1 MIDKLKEINDS
12 LIQINKNNPIEQKKY
27 ILIKKLLEDKN
38 CFVKMDIKSA
48 YAVLRD
54 LKISE
59 EHLKE
64 VYIQLLEIK

>member
-1 MIDKLKEINDS
+1 MVNKLKEINDS
-12 LIQINKNNPIEQKKY
+12 LIMINKNNPIEQKKY

-38 CFVKMDIKSA
+38 CFMKLDVNSA
-48 YAVLRD
+48 YAILRD

>member
-1 MIDKLKEINDS
+1 MVNKLKEINDS
-12 LIQINKNNPIEQKKY
+12 LIMINKNNPIEQKKH

-38 CFVKMDIKSA
+38 CFMKLDAESA
-48 YAVLRD
+48 YAILRD
-54 LKISE
+54 LQVSE